1 MLNKENIHKQLLS
14 EIENRIQSL
23 KLILNEMFEAASG
36 TDAKSSAGD
45 KHETGVAMAQL
56 EQEKLTKQINELL
69 KQQEI
74 LVRINPT
81 IEHTKVGLGSLVQ
94 TNNGWYYF
102 SVGIGTLNVENETV
116 FALNP
121 IAPIGEMLIG
131 KSAGEKILFNG
142 KTTEIVSVY

>member
-1 MLNKENIHKQLLS
+1 MLNKETIHKQFLS
-14 EIENRIQSL
+14 EVENRIQSL

-81 IEHTKVGLGSLVQ
+81 IEHTKVGHGSLVQ

-102 SVGIGTLNVENETV
+102 SVGIGTLNIENETV

-121 IAPIGEMLIG
+121 KAPIGEMLIG

-142 KTTEIVSVY
+142 KTTEIFSVY

>member
-121 IAPIGEMLIG
+121 KAPIGEMLIG